1 MKKIF
6 MFTSLAIFVAAC
18 GGGSPETK
26 NSKEEKYDFRTY
38 CWGDSQEKITK
49 SEAPKEYKVYDTE
62 GVIEI
67 EYEDTFLGIKSDL
80 DNRIVARMATF
91 YVEDK
96 LKGSWYYIYAAK
108 PDFDLQK
115 NVDEIMKEFG
125 KPVKEFFNE
134 ENDSNNYLW
143 KTDRTVVRVLTRDAG
158 EYVRFESYY
167 YERQWYDSNLD
178 GK

>member
-1 MKKIF
+1 M
-6 MFTSLAIFVAAC
+6 LALFFAAC

-26 NSKEEKYDFRTY
+26 EVKQEKFDFRTY
-38 CWGDSQEKITK
+38 RWDDSQEKITK
-49 SEAPKEYKVYDTE
+49 TEAPKEFKIYDVD
-62 GVIEI
+62 GVIEV
-67 EYEDTFLGIKSDL
+67 EYEDTFLGIKCDL

-96 LKGSWYYIYAAK
+96 LKGGWYYIYAAK
-108 PDFDLQK
+108 PDFDMQK
-115 NVDEIMKEFG
+115 HVDDIRKEYG
-125 KPVKEFFNE
+125 TPLKEFFNE

-143 KTDRTVVRVLTRDAG
+143 KTDRTVVRVLARDAG

-167 YERQWYDSNLD
+167 YERQWFDANLE